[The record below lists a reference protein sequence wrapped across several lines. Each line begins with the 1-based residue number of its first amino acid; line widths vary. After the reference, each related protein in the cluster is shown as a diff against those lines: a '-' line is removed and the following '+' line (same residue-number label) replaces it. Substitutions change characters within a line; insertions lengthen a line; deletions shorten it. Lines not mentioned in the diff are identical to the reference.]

1 MGFVVGLGLPWGLQP
16 QKVNLFFDFLSER
29 PAAPKR

>member
-16 QKVNLFFDFLSER
+16 QKVNLFYFLSER